1 MKKIAQQPVSSF
13 NETVPSTQIG
23 MQSSETQGMAQPE
36 KNAVVDP
43 NSDQYAAMP
52 MQQDQ
57 QIPEQPQID
66 IPPEMVSAA
75 QAFLGPDVMS
85 AAMQGDPN
93 AADLIAR
100 SAAHFGSTFMNMSN
114 QGGMAPMDPNAGMD
128 QSGMPMQPPMG
139 ITSPEEDIASELVPN
154 MPTPQQAVPGQEGQP
169 MQPGQNQEQPG
180 QNSGAQPSNENASG
194 QDVAM
199 EQPQQGQQQPGTTDT
214 VDLETVRKLINLV
227 KSGRV

>member
-13 NETVPSTQIG
+13 NETVPNTQIG
-23 MQSSETQGMAQPE
+23 MQSGETQGMPQPA
-36 KNAVVDP
+36 KNAVMDP
-43 NSDQYAAMP
+43 NSDQYAAVP
-52 MQQDQ
+52 MEQDQ
-57 QIPEQPQID
+57 QMPEQPGVAV
-66 IPPEMVSAA
+66 PPEMVSAA

-93 AADLIAR
+93 AADLVAR

-139 ITSPEEDIASELVPN
+139 ITSPEEDIASELVPM

-169 MQPGQNQEQPG
+169 MQPGQNA
-180 QNSGAQPSNENASG
+180 GAQPSNENASG